1 MNKQIHDNIKNGLI
15 KAYKEYV
22 EIEMTYFEHTNKK
35 KIGKTYKDITKPKIP
50 IKEEFVNPKTGR
62 INHRKVGMDYPTYVY
77 TQEMY
82 DKDYENKLKS
92 ITEKS
97 TFAFQTK
104 PDDTHSIIRLENIS
118 NPTER
123 DIEHVYAYFEEY
135 KNELISFEAYGY
147 KYDEYKRFDCIN
159 PIFKEPTNKYFWEM
173 KSKYEDAKQKWCDKY
188 GAN

>member
-1 MNKQIHDNIKNGLI
+1 
-15 KAYKEYV
+15 
-22 EIEMTYFEHTNKK
+22 
-35 KIGKTYKDITKPKIP
+35 
-50 IKEEFVNPKTGR
+50 
-62 INHRKVGMDYPTYVY
+62 MDYPTYVY

-135 KNELISFEAYGY
+135 KDELISFEAYGY
-147 KYDEYKRFDCIN
+147 KYDEYKRF
-159 PIFKEPTNKYFWEM
+159 E
-173 KSKYEDAKQKWCDKY
+173 
-188 GAN
+188 